1 MAASVRL
8 WGRLAGLAV
17 LGTAS
22 LLVGTA
28 RAQLFEDV
36 QARNAIIELRQSV
49 IRLGQAQDE
58 IKQVQDEIKQA
69 QAQALTDSSL
79 FQLTERLQQLED
91 ALASLR
97 GANEVL
103 TRDNQ
108 LLQQQVQALQ
118 ASQTAYREQLE
129 QRMAKFEPQQ
139 VTVDGQTF
147 TALPEEKAAFDGV
160 LTLVREGKFAD
171 VEPALGEF
179 LTRYPESGYLPAA
192 LFWLGNAQYA
202 NERFDLAKQTFEK
215 LVQGAPTYARLP
227 EAELALAN
235 SLIEL
240 KDMDG
245 AKARFTRV
253 LSTYPGTPAAE
264 VAARRL
270 EALGPKTSG

>member
-22 LLVGTA
+22 LAGRHRT
-28 RAQLFEDV
+28 AQLFEDV

-49 IRLGQAQDE
+49 TRLGKRRRNQASPRRN
-58 IKQVQDEIKQA
+58 QA
-69 QAQALTDSSL
+69 SFQAQALTDSSL

-91 ALASLR
+91 ALASIR

-108 LLQQQVQALQ
+108 LLQQQVQALK

-147 TALPEEKAAFDGV
+147 TALPEEKAA
-160 LTLVREGKFAD
+160 LTGAHPGARGKVCRRGAG
-171 VEPALGEF
+171 LGEF
-179 LTRYPESGYLPAA
+179 LTRHPESGYLPAA

-227 EAELALAN
+227 RGRT
-235 SLIEL
+235 
-240 KDMDG
+240 G
-245 AKARFTRV
+245 AGQQFD
-253 LSTYPGTPAAE
+253 
-264 VAARRL
+264 
-270 EALGPKTSG
+270 

>member
-1 MAASVRL
+1 MAAVGRFM
-8 WGRLAGLAV
+8 GRLVGLAV
-17 LGTAS
+17 LVTAG
-22 LLVGTA
+22 LLSGTA

-49 IRLGQAQDE
+49 NRLGQA
-58 IKQVQDEIKQA
+58 QDEIKQA

-91 ALASLR
+91 ALAALR
-97 GANEVL
+97 GANELL

-118 ASQTAYREQLE
+118 SGQTAYREQLE

-139 VTVDGQTF
+139 VTIDGQTF
-147 TALPEEKAAFDGV
+147 TALPQEKAAFEGV
-160 LTLVREGKFAD
+160 LALVREGKFAE

-215 LVQGAPTYARLP
+215 LVQGAPSYARLP

-240 KDMDG
+240 KDVDG